1 MLLYFFFP
9 PCCLCKHRLPRNK
22 CFRSNRWRWLHLG
35 LSLVYTVTN
44 IAYIVAD
51 ILISDA
57 RADQVLLMAVM
68 VVIGVLINRESWL
81 CCQAL

>member
-57 RADQVLLMAVM
+57 RADTSVAY
-68 VVIGVLINRESWL
+68 GSDGSNRCINKP
-81 CCQAL
+81 